1 MRGPLL
7 PVLACALGA
16 TISLGGAAPAT
27 IDGADPSKLAA
38 GTGTI
43 YLASYGKRLVAID
56 ETTEKVV
63 AEVSLETGLAW
74 TMRLSHD
81 TTLFY
86 VQSADQEHFEVID
99 IATRQTVDT
108 FTLGSAGVHVR
119 VLAFDVD
126 PQNRFMVAVART
138 ARTQVDRF
146 EIDDPMFIQYDLKAH
161 KIARSVPWATDPEP
175 RYYFLHLRFS
185 PDGRGLYVFADKIHI
200 YDAGS
205 LQKVDSWDLSLPTE
219 SGLGRLDLGSM
230 DETNDEPGF
239 FTALFT
245 TSDPIQH
252 RQQLVVGRV
261 DLSQKRVDWFPV
273 GPAPDYPEVS
283 FVLGADRKFGYVL
296 LQDVRRYEFW
306 TLDLAGKR
314 LQSRVKFDSRPRIAF
329 RSSSNGKIIYIFEAG
344 NTIDLYQA
352 AGFKYLRTITL
363 NGDMMYNTFHVVPP
377 HPPR

>member
-1 MRGPLL
+1 M
-7 PVLACALGA
+7 
-16 TISLGGAAPAT
+16 SLVSAAPLT
-27 IDGADPSKLAA
+27 IDDTDPSKLAA

-43 YLASYGKRLVAID
+43 YLASYAKQLVAID
-56 ETTEKVV
+56 EATEKVV
-63 AEVSLETGLAW
+63 AGIPLRTGLAW

-81 TTLFY
+81 ATRFY
-86 VQSADQEHFEVID
+86 VESADQEHFEVID

-108 FTLGSAGVHVR
+108 FTLGSPNVHVR

-138 ARTQVDRF
+138 ATKLVDRF
-146 EIDDPMFIQYDLKAH
+146 DIGVPTFIQFDLNAH
-161 KIARSVPWATDPEP
+161 RVTRSIPWTTDPEP
-175 RYYFLHLRFS
+175 RYYYLNLRFS
-185 PDGRGLYVFADKIHI
+185 PDGSVLYVFSNEIHI
-200 YDAGS
+200 YDARR
-205 LQKVDSWDLSLPTE
+205 LERVDSWDLSLPAE

-261 DLSQKRVDWFPV
+261 DLNGKRVDSFPV
-273 GPAPDYPEVS
+273 GPAPDYPDVS
-283 FVLGADRKFGYVL
+283 FALGADRKSGYVL
-296 LQDVRRYEFW
+296 LQDVRRYAFW
-306 TLDLAGKR
+306 TLDLPGKR
-314 LQSRVKFDSRPRIAF
+314 LHSRVQFESRPRMAL

-363 NGDMMYNTFHVVPP
+363 DGDMMYNTFHVVPRP
-377 HPPR
+377 VVRN